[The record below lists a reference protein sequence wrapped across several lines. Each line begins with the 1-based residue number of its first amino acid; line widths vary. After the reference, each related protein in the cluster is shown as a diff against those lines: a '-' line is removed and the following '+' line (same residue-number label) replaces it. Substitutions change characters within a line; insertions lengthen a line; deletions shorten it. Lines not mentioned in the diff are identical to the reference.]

1 MREIKFRAWDT
12 ERREMAKVIAWEE
25 DGEITLQDSKGGIWK
40 TVAHYIAVVMQYTG
54 LTDKNGTEI
63 FEGDVVAANDYT
75 VTMLNHWGKETEEK
89 ISLYEIRFFE
99 GRYMLFD
106 KSNWVAVL
114 NHHVMSKADQLTV
127 VGNIYENPELL
138 EVTE

>member
-1 MREIKFRAWDT
+1 MVNSRYKFRAWDT

-54 LTDKNGTEI
+54 LEDKNGKEI
-63 FEGDVVAANDYT
+63 CEGDVINCTSMHDWNIPEWWNEDNSAKSVVIED
-75 VTMLNHWGKETEEK
+75 
-89 ISLYEIRFFE
+89 IRDIPYE
-99 GRYMLFD
+99 LFD
-106 KSNWVAVL
+106 
-114 NHHVMSKADQLTV
+114 ADYQNDFEII
-127 VGNIYENPELL
+127 GNIYENPELL